1 MKSKKKRNISGYKS
15 TPDNYNRRILCY
27 VYRRNGIPGWRIFKD
42 TDIL

>member
-1 MKSKKKRNISGYKS
+1 MKLPAEFVVQYSYIKG
-15 TPDNYNRRILCY
+15 TARRILCY